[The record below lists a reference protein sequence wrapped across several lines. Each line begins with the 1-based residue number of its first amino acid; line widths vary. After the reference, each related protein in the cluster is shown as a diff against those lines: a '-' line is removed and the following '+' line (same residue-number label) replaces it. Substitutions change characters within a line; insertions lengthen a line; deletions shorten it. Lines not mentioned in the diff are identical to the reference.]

1 MSLEKQPQ
9 NGKRSTQKQIQD
21 AAEPMSN
28 HLSIHSGYFPMI
40 HKKRARI
47 SIPVAAVKR
56 LVLATFLLV
65 LPATLQSCTLP
76 AQSIDIT
83 GTKNMQS
90 KDEKIKFMF
99 ADDETEE
106 AAQKKLVQ
114 TFPVGSD
121 ISKFISAMKSMKD
134 VDCSDNV
141 TITKTNSKEVAC
153 TYFVPSNQATTH
165 QWYISASN
173 QHGKITEIDITK
185 TLTVYYPPTVDYRHK
200 IK

>member
-1 MSLEKQPQ
+1 MTNKQQ
-9 NGKRSTQKQIQD
+9 SQ
-21 AAEPMSN
+21 
-28 HLSIHSGYFPMI
+28 LSIPI
-40 HKKRARI
+40 
-47 SIPVAAVKR
+47 AAVKR
-56 LVLATFLLV
+56 LVLITCLLV
-65 LPATLQSCTLP
+65 LPATIQSCTLP

-83 GTKNMQS
+83 GATKSMQS

-121 ISKFISAMKSMKD
+121 ISKFISAMESMKD

-141 TITKTNSKEVAC
+141 TITKTNSQEVAC
-153 TYFVPSNQATTH
+153 TYFVPSNQATTY

-185 TLTVYYPPTVDYRHK
+185 TLTVYYPPTVDYRRK
-200 IK
+200 NK